1 MTSFS
6 FKTNE
11 DFQQYYSN
19 LPLNHKTNIT
29 YTINGFVVNRS
40 RINSKLWFVAIKT
53 ETSQYTLMLSKCDY
67 NNDYDS
73 AKIMLTL
80 NNYVEISGTVYRQKS
95 GTIVMLCKHIKHHE
109 LDISPYS
116 HKNNLIINNEN
127 TYTEY
132 DRYPDI
138 FTYISQLQPDA
149 DSILSFGCSDGA
161 ECRTLSDI
169 YFPSSTVHG
178 IDINMDKIAQNIYL
192 NSNNRIVYI
201 TDFDDALYDIVF
213 CMSVLCHYES
223 NNDTNIKNLY
233 KFETFQKT
241 LCDIDEHIAIGG
253 ILCMYDAQYDFTLC
267 NISHKYEEIDND
279 YCSIYRKL
287 HCDQYN

>member
-1 MTSFS
+1 MSSFS

-29 YTINGFVVNRS
+29 YTIKGFVVKRS

-53 ETSQYTLMLSKCDY
+53 ETSQYSLMLSKCDY
-67 NNDYDS
+67 NDDYDS

-80 NNYVEISGTVYRQKS
+80 NNYVEITGIVYRQKS
-95 GTIVMLCKHIKHHE
+95 GTTVILCKHIKHHK
-109 LDISPYS
+109 LDISPYN

-138 FTYISQLQPDA
+138 FDYVSQLQTNA
-149 DSILSFGCSDGA
+149 KNILSFGCSDGA

-169 YFPSSTVHG
+169 YFPSSTIYG
-178 IDINMDKIAQNIYL
+178 IDIDTNKIAQNIYL
-192 NSNNRIVYI
+192 NSNNMIVYI
-201 TDFDDALYDIVF
+201 TDFDDTLYDIVF

-233 KFETFQKT
+233 KFETFEKT
-241 LCDIDEHIAIGG
+241 LCDIDEHIVAGG

-287 HCDQYN
+287 HYDQYN